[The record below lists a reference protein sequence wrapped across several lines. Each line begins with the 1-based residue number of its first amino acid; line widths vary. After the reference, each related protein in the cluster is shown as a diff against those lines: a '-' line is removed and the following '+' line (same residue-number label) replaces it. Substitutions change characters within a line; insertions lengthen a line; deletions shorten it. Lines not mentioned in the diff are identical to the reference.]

1 LVNIL
6 SLSYAHPVPARGQT
20 KVMPALVT
28 PELTVYDI
36 ADKEALNSYA
46 KARTAAGSRVN
57 FALKANLEQLLEFDK
72 VGTDRSKRWEAA
84 DGIIK

>member
-1 LVNIL
+1 
-6 SLSYAHPVPARGQT
+6 
-20 KVMPALVT
+20 MPALVT

-84 DGIIK
+84 DAWNPRKVLQPR